1 MNAFGKILVF
11 GATCL
16 LLMGCDVINPEEQV
30 PAYLDIQDFT
40 LSTDPVTQGSNSAKI
55 TEVWVFVGGV
65 FLGTYDLPAIVPV
78 LTFGTT
84 DIRLEAGIRD
94 NGISSFPDIYPFYE
108 PFRTT
113 VNLEANKTVSIQPST
128 RYIDEAKFAF
138 IENFE
143 DNNPR
148 FFTELITGAQP
159 LDRTQEDVF
168 EGNYAGILTL
178 DKTNNPIAEIATTAT
193 FSDLQKD
200 GIFVYLEVNYKSA
213 APVAWGIAGLIDPIV
228 GVERFYESGFSPNTE
243 WNKIYFNISQL
254 LFDSGLDEIQ
264 IAFQAFLTTQ
274 SPDSATVLIDNIKL
288 VHF

>member
-1 MNAFGKILVF
+1 MNAFGKTLVF
-11 GATCL
+11 GAACL
-16 LLMGCDVINPEEQV
+16 VMMGCDIINPEEQV
-30 PAYLDIQDFT
+30 PAYLEIQDFT
-40 LSTDPVTQGSNSAKI
+40 LSTNPAVQGTNSAKI

-65 FLGTYDLPAIVPV
+65 FLGTYDLPARVPV
-78 LTFGTT
+78 LTFGST

-113 VNLEANKTVSIQPST
+113 VNLEANKTISIQPTT
-128 RYIDEAKFAF
+128 RYIDEAKFSF

-148 FFTELITGAQP
+148 FFTEVITGAQP
-159 LDRTQEDVF
+159 LERTQEDVF
-168 EGNYAGILTL
+168 EGNYAGIITL
-178 DKTNNPIAEIATTAT
+178 NKTTSPVAEIATTTT

-200 GIFVYLEVNYKSA
+200 GIFVYLEVNYKSS
-213 APVAWGIAGLIDPIV
+213 APVAWGIAGTSDPIV
-228 GVERFYESGFSPNTE
+228 GLERFYESGFSPNTE
-243 WNKIYFNISQL
+243 WNKIYFNLSQL
-254 LFDSGLDEIQ
+254 LFDSGFDEVKIT
-264 IAFQAFLTTQ
+264 FQAFLTTE